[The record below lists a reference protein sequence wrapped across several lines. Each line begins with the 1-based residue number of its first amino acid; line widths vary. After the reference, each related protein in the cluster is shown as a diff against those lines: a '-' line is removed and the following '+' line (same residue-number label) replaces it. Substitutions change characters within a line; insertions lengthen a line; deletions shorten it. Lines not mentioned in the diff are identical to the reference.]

1 MAQAVVPGCSLSDDP
16 GFCRAPNPQ
25 PSHEFVERASTTA
38 IANEPGPPQDFG
50 PRDVGILAQPL
61 RDLRRVVR
69 HRGRAARRLWR
80 PPLPLRHLMEPF
92 MTGLLSKSD
101 TVICKRPISIK
112 ERSVHSLIRRWSLD
126 RCRLKRTRT
135 RTGNSSD
142 PDAKITKIKDG
153 RPHLAHQ
160 AEHVVDLD

>member
-38 IANEPGPPQDFG
+38 IASEPGPPQDFG

-69 HRGRAARRLWR
+69 HRGRAARRLWS
-80 PPLPLRHLMEPF
+80 PPLPLRHLMEPS
-92 MTGLLSKSD
+92 MTRTPEQIRYRDLQETDFHQGAECSE
-101 TVICKRPISIK
+101 PYPAM
-112 ERSVHSLIRRWSLD
+112 EPRSVLAQADS
-126 RCRLKRTRT
+126 
-135 RTGNSSD
+135 N
-142 PDAKITKIKDG
+142 KDWELVGSG
-153 RPHLAHQ
+153 REDHEDKGWTPAPRAQ
-160 AEHVVDLD
+160 G